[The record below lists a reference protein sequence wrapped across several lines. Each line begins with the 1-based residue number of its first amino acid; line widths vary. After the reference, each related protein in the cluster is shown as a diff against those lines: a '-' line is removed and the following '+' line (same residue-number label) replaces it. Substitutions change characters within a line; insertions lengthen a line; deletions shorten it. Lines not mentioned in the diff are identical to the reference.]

1 MNNEMLWWV
10 DNFRIFRNT
19 KIKKSFLFNVWVGNS
34 DTIFIYFFRE
44 ISPSSPLFDNSSER
58 FKWKSSKVPFLHY
71 TQLPK
76 WFFFVSLY
84 SSSGLFT
91 KKPNESMD
99 KRGKWWW
106 INCINAGGNKKTK
119 ELFRHSWWRVAANR
133 LLGTDAHKANLLQ
146 NPSYYSSSK
155 VPWYFLFVYS
165 LLSSYAFFIHA
176 YFKHSPHPNFAQCL
190 KNIIKKVS
198 FLYTKLI
205 FL

>member
-1 MNNEMLWWV
+1 MLQSKV
-10 DNFRIFRNT
+10 FESFIFWP
-19 KIKKSFLFNVWVGNS
+19 KKRH
-34 DTIFIYFFRE
+34 TFIWR
-44 ISPSSPLFDNSSER
+44 SSEQSFYYSPR
-58 FKWKSSKVPFLHY
+58 PSVWHLRCTSTSLG
-71 TQLPK
+71 
-76 WFFFVSLY
+76 FFFVSLY

>member
-1 MNNEMLWWV
+1 
-10 DNFRIFRNT
+10 
-19 KIKKSFLFNVWVGNS
+19 
-34 DTIFIYFFRE
+34 
-44 ISPSSPLFDNSSER
+44 
-58 FKWKSSKVPFLHY
+58 
-71 TQLPK
+71 
-76 WFFFVSLY
+76 
-84 SSSGLFT
+84 
-91 KKPNESMD
+91 MD

-146 NPSYYSSSK
+146 NPSYCSSSK

-190 KNIIKKVS
+190 KNIKKVS
-198 FLYTKLI
+198 FLYTKVI
-205 FL
+205 FVYFNLYRQVLQYLNFRAKNETFWVIFQHYGVLVLGVLFRPSYSTFFFRVVL